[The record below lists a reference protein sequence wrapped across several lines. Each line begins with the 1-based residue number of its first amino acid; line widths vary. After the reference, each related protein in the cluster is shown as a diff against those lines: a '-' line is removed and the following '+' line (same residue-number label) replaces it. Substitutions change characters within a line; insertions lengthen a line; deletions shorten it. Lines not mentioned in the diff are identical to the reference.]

1 MHCSFQG
8 DWHCCAISGAPF
20 HHLMSGKSGGH
31 SNMMLFWRQRWQ
43 AAMPWQ
49 ANEGVIRRLSTMC
62 IYSLTASGLLASFC
76 GIDFKGVDN
85 MLGQLEKP
93 AVASDDSQTMS
104 ENVFRRIQ
112 AAIVKGEI
120 APGSKISEPELAR
133 TYGISRGPLREA
145 IHRLEGQRLL
155 VRVPHVGARVVSLSH
170 AELVELYEIRESL
183 EGMACRLAAE
193 RMTDAEIEELRQVLH
208 THERDAAFQAGV
220 GYYQQEGD
228 FDFHYRIIQGAG
240 NRTLTQM
247 LCGELYQLVRMYRI
261 QFSATPNR
269 PRQAFAEHHRI
280 LDAIADRDGELAEL
294 LMRRHIGASK
304 RNIARHFP
312 DGAPSSRGES

>member
-1 MHCSFQG
+1 
-8 DWHCCAISGAPF
+8 
-20 HHLMSGKSGGH
+20 
-31 SNMMLFWRQRWQ
+31 ML
-43 AAMPWQ
+43 
-49 ANEGVIRRLSTMC
+49 
-62 IYSLTASGLLASFC
+62 
-76 GIDFKGVDN
+76 D
-85 MLGQLEKP
+85 QLETP
-93 AVASDDSQTMS
+93 VVASDDSQTMS

-155 VRVPHVGARVVSLSH
+155 VRIPHVGARVVSLSH
-170 AELVELYEIRESL
+170 EELIELYEIRESL

-220 GYYQQEGD
+220 GYQQEGD

-312 DGAPSSRGES
+312 DGAPQSRGES

>member
-1 MHCSFQG
+1 
-8 DWHCCAISGAPF
+8 
-20 HHLMSGKSGGH
+20 
-31 SNMMLFWRQRWQ
+31 
-43 AAMPWQ
+43 
-49 ANEGVIRRLSTMC
+49 
-62 IYSLTASGLLASFC
+62 
-76 GIDFKGVDN
+76 
-85 MLGQLEKP
+85 MLGALEEVTVL
-93 AVASDDSQTMS
+93 ADDSETLS

-145 IHRLEGQRLL
+145 IHRLEGQRLV

-170 AELVELYEIRESL
+170 AEMIELYEIRESL

-193 RMTDAEIEELRQVLH
+193 RMTSEEIDELRRVLD

-228 FDFHYRIIQGAG
+228 FDFHYRIIQGSG
-240 NRTLTQM
+240 NRTLSQM

-261 QFSATPNR
+261 QFSTTPDR

-280 LDAIADRDGELAEL
+280 LDAIAERDGELAEL
-294 LMRRHIGASK
+294 LMRRHIGASR
-304 RNIARHFP
+304 RNIERHYQAAT
-312 DGAPSSRGES
+312 DRGES